1 MYVAPRAGAAVDGVV
16 VDGVV
21 VDRAA
26 RDRRRSRRRST
37 TAPGATAV
45 RLLVGIDGGGL
56 IDGLI
61 NVTTANASE

>member
-16 VDGVV
+16 VDDV

-37 TAPGATAV
+37 TAPGATVV
-45 RLLVGIDGGGL
+45 RLAVGWDR
-56 IDGLI
+56 
-61 NVTTANASE
+61 

>member
-16 VDGVV
+16 VDGVDGVV

-26 RDRRRSRRRST
+26 RHRRRSRRRST

-45 RLLVGIDGGGL
+45 RLLVGIADC
-56 IDGLI
+56 
-61 NVTTANASE
+61 ASMVVD